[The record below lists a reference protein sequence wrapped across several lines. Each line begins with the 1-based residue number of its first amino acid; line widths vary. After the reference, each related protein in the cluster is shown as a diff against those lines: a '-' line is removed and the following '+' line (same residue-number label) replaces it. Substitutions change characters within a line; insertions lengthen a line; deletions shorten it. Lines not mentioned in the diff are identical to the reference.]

1 MTSGP
6 NHPAPADVTVRPASG
21 SPLEEQQPQR
31 VVFSVVMPAYNAE
44 ATIDTTEGWRRT
56 MNVDGLGSGLG

>member
-6 NHPAPADVTVRPASG
+6 NHPAPAHITVHPVSG
-21 SPLEEQQPQR
+21 SPLEEQQPQT
-31 VVFSVVMPAYNAE
+31 VVFWVVMPAYNAE
-44 ATIDTTEGWRRT
+44 ATIDTAEGWRRT